1 MPTDRKFISVD
12 DAESPFFVGVDVGG
26 TNIKI
31 GVVDDLG
38 RPMSW
43 LSIPTDSEKGP
54 ADGAARIG
62 KAIKKVVSEA
72 KLTLKDIVFVGLGT
86 PGTMDIPAG
95 LILNAHNLPGW
106 DNAPIRELVSEAC
119 GKPVAFANDANAA
132 AYGEFWVGSG
142 QAFYSMAMFTLGTG
156 VGGGVIIGDTLVEG
170 ENSIG
175 GELGHMIIDYHDN
188 ARLCGCGHR
197 GHLEAY
203 CSATAVV
210 KRAQEELEAGRA
222 STLRRRNKAKLTP
235 LIIAEEA
242 QKDDELALEIIDDT
256 ARYLAVG
263 IVSIMHAL
271 DPGAI
276 VLGGAMNFGG
286 HQTPLGQRFLARVQQ
301 EVALRALEPLS
312 TRTTIDY
319 ALLGGDAGYI
329 GAAGIAR
336 LTYMKKEK

>member
-1 MPTDRKFISVD
+1 MAKDRKFIAAD
-12 DAESPFFVGVDVGG
+12 DAEEPFFAGIDVGG
-26 TNIKI
+26 TSIKLGI
-31 GVVDDLG
+31 VDNLG
-38 RPMSW
+38 RPLSW
-43 LSIPTDSEKGP
+43 NSISTEIDEGP
-54 ADGAARIG
+54 EQAAQRMAAALK
-62 KAIKKVVSEA
+62 KAIGDA
-72 KLTLKDIVFVGLGT
+72 KITAREVAGVGLGT

-95 LILNAHNLPGW
+95 VILNAHNLPAW
-106 DNAPIRELVSEAC
+106 RDAPIRDLVSQAC

-142 QAFYSMAMFTLGTG
+142 QAFNSIAMYTLGTG

-175 GELGHMIIDYHDN
+175 GELGHLIIDYHEN

-210 KRAQEELEAGRA
+210 KRTQEALESGRA
-222 STLRRRNKAKLTP
+222 SSLKKRRAKLTTVV
-235 LIIAEEA
+235 IAEEA
-242 QKDDELALEIIDDT
+242 DKDDELSLEIIDDT

-263 IVSIMHAL
+263 IVTIMHAL

-286 HQTPLGQRFLARVQQ
+286 HETPLGRRFLARVQQ
-301 EVALRALEPLS
+301 EVALRALDPLA

-319 ALLGGDAGYI
+319 AMLGGDAGYI

-336 LTYMKKEK
+336 LAYLKRER